1 MTKLLSS
8 IRNTALGLSLIIGS
22 AQSFAADETKDD
34 GKIREEMLKFSEET
48 EKMREAHIQE
58 MRDLHVKHIN
68 EMYDRKLANN
78 KEMGVLWR
86 QLKPG
91 DKEANKALRKQ
102 IKDKQGVF
110 HDEMEKF
117 RKDFKSNVLEAK
129 NKAFRESM
137 KERMKGMKKKHKD

>member
-1 MTKLLSS
+1 MTKLLNT
-8 IRNTALGLSLIIGS
+8 IKNTALGLCLVIGS
-22 AQSFAADETKDD
+22 AQTYASEESKDD
-34 GKIREEMLKFSEET
+34 GKIKEEMTKFSEDN
-48 EKMREAHIQE
+48 EKMRENHIQE

-68 EMYDRKLANN
+68 EIYDKKLANN

-102 IKDKQGVF
+102 IKEKREAF

-117 RKDFKSNVLEAK
+117 RKDFKTNVLEARRK
-129 NKAFRESM
+129 EFHDSM
-137 KERMKGMKKKHKD
+137 GDRIKGMKKKHKD